1 VAPPILS
8 VSLIGA
14 VSFAVAAMLTPAVA
28 RLAVARGWLDQPDG
42 LRKVHAAPIPA
53 VGGVAV
59 FVAFGATLLAFAMV
73 GQDSLIG
80 ALGHASPYLPLL
92 AAGFVVGAV
101 GLLDD
106 VRGVSPLAKLAVQVG
121 AALFLYVQG
130 FQIQAVSSP
139 WGGSIELGVLALPVT
154 LLWLVGMSN
163 AFNLIDGLDGLAAGL
178 GLVSTLGLLAAAV
191 LNDRWETVALA
202 AALAGALL
210 GFLPYNFNPARVF
223 LGDCGSLAV
232 GFTLA
237 AIAMQSSIKSSA
249 AIAVAVPLLA
259 LALPI
264 LDVGLAV
271 VRRFVRRRP
280 VFGADRNHIHHRL
293 ISLGL
298 TPRRA
303 VVTMYGVA
311 TLFTALALA
320 AAVGPRQVGWAAML
334 VVLLLIV
341 LGVRALG
348 YWELTEF
355 QRSFAARLAAG
366 VRPAGDAALRGLEED
381 FAGMRTLDA
390 GWRRLCETAW
400 TLGFKELHVVP
411 QQNAVKA
418 CPELHALAPPYEHGA
433 QLPREE
439 AAIWSFFA
447 EIDGQLVAEVVARR
461 PLDRVDFEPGRFVAA
476 VEGLL
481 SLGLTSPEAVGSSEV
496 ALAHPVAESPRA
508 SPGPVPIRRDRPGRS
523 WPDHRVY
530 DESAPVE
537 QAGKE
542 GPDSLRRSG
551 KRDGGRR
558 AEQLTPPGE
567 L

>member
-1 VAPPILS
+1 MSPPILS
-8 VSLIGA
+8 VSLTGA
-14 VSFAVAAMLTPAVA
+14 VSFAVAALLTPAVA
-28 RLAVARGWLDQPDG
+28 RLAVARGWLDRPDG
-42 LRKVHAAPIPA
+42 LRKVHSAPIPA

-80 ALGHASPYLPLL
+80 ALSQASPYLPLL
-92 AAGFVVGAV
+92 AAGFVVGVV

-106 VRGVSPLAKLAVQVG
+106 VRGVSPLAKLAAQSG

-178 GLVSTLGLLAAAV
+178 ALVSTLGLLAAAV
-191 LNDRWETVALA
+191 LNDRWETVAVA

-210 GFLPYNFNPARVF
+210 GFLPYNSIPARVF
-223 LGDCGSLAV
+223 LGDCGSLTV

-237 AIAMQSSIKSSA
+237 AIAMQSSIKTSA
-249 AIAVAVPLLA
+249 AIAVVVPLLA

-271 VRRFVRRRP
+271 MRRFVRRRP
-280 VFGADRNHIHHRL
+280 VFGADHNHIHHRL
-293 ISLGL
+293 IGLGL

-303 VVTMYGVA
+303 VVTLYGVA

-320 AAVGPRQVGWAAML
+320 AAVGPKQVGWAAVL
-334 VVLLLIV
+334 IVLLLIV

-355 QRSFAARLAAG
+355 QRSLVTRLAAG

-381 FAGMRTLDA
+381 LAGTRTLDA

-400 TLGFKELHVVP
+400 TLGFKELRVLP
-411 QQNAVKA
+411 QPKGVDA
-418 CPELHALAPPYEHGA
+418 CPELHAFAPPYEQGA
-433 QLPREE
+433 QPPREE

-447 EIDGQLVAEVVARR
+447 EIDGQFVAEVVARR

-481 SLGLTSPEAVGSSEV
+481 RLGIASPEAVRSSEV

-508 SPGPVPIRRDRPGRS
+508 SPSPVPILWDRRGRAWPERRPH
-523 WPDHRVY
+523 D
-530 DESAPVE
+530 DSAPSAPLE
-537 QAGKE
+537 PAAKE
-542 GPDSLRRSG
+542 GADSLRR
-551 KRDGGRR
+551 GRR
-558 AEQLTPPGE
+558 RGEGRPAEQST
-567 L
+567 